1 MRRTKAEAE
10 ATRRQI
16 IGAAERIFFEK
27 GVSNATMQDVAR
39 AAGVTRG
46 AIYWHFANK
55 TAIFLELYKS
65 VPLPQEDMVARE
77 LESDDAD
84 VLAVVEWAAADW
96 LHTLAGDEQRQRIL
110 TILLRCD
117 YSGEFA
123 PVLEKQQQVDDEHM
137 CKLERAFTRA
147 AAKGQL
153 SACWTPK
160 SASSAL
166 RWMMKGLCSE
176 WLLYGRRFDL
186 AGEGRE
192 GLRRLVESL
201 RRADVSSSATR
212 RRGEFPESCQRF
224 GADRLSSESG

>member
-16 IGAAERIFFEK
+16 ICAAERVFFKK
-27 GVSNATMQDVAR
+27 GVSNATMEDVAK

-55 TAIFLELYKS
+55 TALFMELYKS

-84 VLAVVEWAAADW
+84 VFAVVERAAAEW
-96 LHTLAGDEQRQRIL
+96 LDALASDEQRQRIL

-123 PVLEKQQQVDDEHM
+123 PVLEKQQHVDDDHK
-137 CKLERAFTRA
+137 CKLESALARVAS
-147 AAKGQL
+147 KGQL
-153 SACWTPK
+153 SACWTPE
-160 SASSAL
+160 SAASAL

-176 WLLYGRRFDL
+176 WLLCGRRFDL
-186 AGEGRE
+186 AGKGRE
-192 GLRRLVESL
+192 NLRRLIESL
-201 RRADVSSSATR
+201 RRADASPTR
-212 RRGEFPESCQRF
+212 
-224 GADRLSSESG
+224 

>member
-10 ATRRQI
+10 ATRQQI
-16 IGAAERIFFEK
+16 LCAAERVFFRK
-27 GVSNATMQDVAR
+27 GVSTATMEDVAK

-55 TAIFLELYKS
+55 TALFMELYKS

-77 LESDDAD
+77 LESEDAD
-84 VLAVVEWAAADW
+84 VLAVVERAAAGW
-96 LHTLAGDEQRQRIL
+96 LDALSTDEQRQRIL

-123 PVLEKQQQVDDEHM
+123 PVLEKQQHVDDDHM
-137 CKLERAFTRA
+137 CKLESALTRA

-153 SACWTPK
+153 GACWTPK

-186 AGEGRE
+186 AREGRE
-192 GLRRLVESL
+192 GVRRMIASL
-201 RRADVSSSATR
+201 R
-212 RRGEFPESCQRF
+212 PEKNIS
-224 GADRLSSESG
+224 